1 MSTTPQKVYSDF
13 GEKICR
19 FCGGAKDHCTNIFG
33 ISGERKKI
41 SDKASEVLNI
51 SIREEDGLQ
60 NKICRPCEGALDRF
74 SEFKKMVI
82 DTQNQL
88 KSKVLTKRCKVFSPA
103 ASAPEK
109 KLRVMEE
116 KTSSARSLPFI
127 NNHSKSSVPQ
137 ATSEKALAKPISE
150 VDSGEKSGYTI
161 LSQAGLKNPEVR

>member
-116 KTSSARSLPFI
+116 KTSSARSLPF